1 MTQEIKDDQRFADD
15 LMTTS
20 KLTSIFLWMG
30 KQGQQKTAGNS

>member
-20 KLTSIFLWMG
+20 IFLWMG
-30 KQGQQKTAGNS
+30 KQGQQKTAGNT